1 MPRLRLLVSLLRRP
15 SSDASSLSPRKPPLR
30 LTWNHCRRHMHRPP
44 SLANTTK
51 ACHLANC
58 QPVPCTSS
66 SILRS
71 FGPYS
76 GPRVVGYAYNL
87 FGSYSLLYCMFL
99 YLSFVL
105 DSPLLIASFLLFAFA
120 FTIGHQLLPLL
131 STLRPLS
138 HLRYTIHSRSFDYHS
153 TFRIRRRAACRQ
165 QDFNFASFVLF
176 FPTRS
181 FYRVAYTV
189 SRYLGLVIYISK
201 PSPVERQATGA
212 LFSPFSFSCVLGN
225 CGPFLYSLSRLSYR
239 PTRYAFVT
247 VEEYPSAAAR
257 ITTRVHRPFLLL
269 GAISFWGRGPGFI
282 FISSLWNSRAESPV
296 CDKIHRQKYHG
307 IIQLCKLGDGYKPKN
322 RNRIIQE
329 RNT

>member
-66 SILRS
+66 STLRS

-87 FGSYSLLYCMFL
+87 FGSYLLLYCMFL

-105 DSPLLIASFLLFAFA
+105 DPPLLIASFLLFA
-120 FTIGHQLLPLL
+120 IGHQLLPLL

-138 HLRYTIHSRSFDYHS
+138 HLRYTIHSRSFDHHS

-165 QDFNFASFVLF
+165 QDFNFAPFVLF

-201 PSPVERQATGA
+201 LSPGERQATGA

-225 CGPFLYSLSRLSYR
+225 CGLFLYSLELSR
-239 PTRYAFVT
+239 
-247 VEEYPSAAAR
+247 R
-257 ITTRVHRPFLLL
+257 I
-269 GAISFWGRGPGFI
+269 S
-282 FISSLWNSRAESPV
+282 V